1 MAATEKVSKLATKK
15 INNVKCQMIPS
26 DREEDKRPIKG
37 YEMIPNL
44 YANIFLCAKKNKG
57 KTTVIWNII
66 NRCAGRDTA
75 IVAFVSTLNND
86 TSWIKIREK
95 CEERG
100 LPFIGFT
107 GIMSPDGDQLEALI
121 ESLQKKAGEEVESKD
136 EKESVGIPGT
146 TIIEY
151 MPTPSP
157 SAGSGSSKPPR
168 RLPYRAP
175 EYMIIMDDL
184 SSELKKQSVAAL
196 LKKNRHFK
204 TKVIISSQWLN
215 DLPPEALRQ
224 INIMCLF
231 QGFSISKLEEFH
243 KKANL
248 GIPLIDFVDMYND
261 ATKEPYG
268 FLYVD
273 TDTGVYRNKFDQ
285 QYKVDE

>member
-15 INNVKCQMIPS
+15 INNVKCQMIPH

-66 NRCAGRDTA
+66 NRCAGRDTV

-86 TSWIKIREK
+86 ASWIKIREK

-107 GIMSPDGDQLEALI
+107 GIMSPDGDQLEALV
-121 ESLQKKAGEEVESKD
+121 ESLQKKAGDEVETKE
-136 EKESVGIPGT
+136 EKATGPAPTSIV
-146 TIIEY
+146 EY
-151 MPTPSP
+151 MPIPTS
-157 SAGSGSSKPPR
+157 SGSGTAEKPPR
-168 RLPYRAP
+168 KLPYRAP

-184 SSELKKQSVAAL
+184 SAELKKQSVAAL

-231 QGFSISKLEEFH
+231 EGFSISKLEEFH

-248 GIPLIDFVDMYND
+248 GVPLLDFIEMYND
-261 ATKEPYG
+261 ATKEPFG

-273 TDTGVYRNKFDQ
+273 TDTSVYRNKFDQ
-285 QYKVDE
+285 QYRVPE